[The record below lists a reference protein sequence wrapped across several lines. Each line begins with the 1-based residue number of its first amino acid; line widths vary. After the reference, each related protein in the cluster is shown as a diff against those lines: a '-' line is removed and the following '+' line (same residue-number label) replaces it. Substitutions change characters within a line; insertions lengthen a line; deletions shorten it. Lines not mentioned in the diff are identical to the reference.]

1 MSLTRKFLKDLG
13 IEGDEVDKIIR
24 EHLSTVDSLKDDI
37 DSLKAEAEKSKA
49 VEKEL
54 NDLKESVKASD
65 SYKEKYEKIEK
76 EFNDYKAEVQNEK
89 SSNQKSEAYKNLL
102 KSAGIGDKRI
112 ESVLKLAKVEGLL
125 DKLEFDTDGAVKNSK
140 AVEDEIK
147 SVYADYIEEIKEK
160 GPNTPNPPSNTG
172 NTFESMTLAEK
183 MAYANSNPDSAE
195 VQKFLRGE

>member
-13 IEGDEVDKIIR
+13 IEGDEVDKIIN
-24 EHLSTVDSLKDDI
+24 EHRSTVDSLRDDI

-89 SSNQKSEAYKNLL
+89 TSNQKSEAYKNLL

-125 DKLEFDTDGAVKNSK
+125 DKLEFGTDGAVKNSK